1 MKIPKKEVIKVALT
15 LLLFVLVVGVG
26 YAAPMNILNKVMTPE
41 LHAQCAQW
49 VYVNTGN
56 EKDSRVIYHMNKV
69 GNKMAPMQIMYY
81 QGIAEGYATGIAK
94 MKGDSPQG
102 VSQDLYDELCSQQE
116 A

>member
-1 MKIPKKEVIKVALT
+1 MKIPKKEVIKIVLT
-15 LLLFVLVVGVG
+15 LLLFVLVVGVSS
-26 YAAPMNILNKVMTPE
+26 AAPMNIQNKIMTPE

-49 VYVNTGN
+49 VYVSTGN
-56 EKDSRVIYHMNKV
+56 EKDSRITYHMKKV
-69 GNKMAPMQIMYY
+69 GNKVAPMKIMYY
-81 QGIAEGYATGIAK
+81 QGLAEGYATGLAK